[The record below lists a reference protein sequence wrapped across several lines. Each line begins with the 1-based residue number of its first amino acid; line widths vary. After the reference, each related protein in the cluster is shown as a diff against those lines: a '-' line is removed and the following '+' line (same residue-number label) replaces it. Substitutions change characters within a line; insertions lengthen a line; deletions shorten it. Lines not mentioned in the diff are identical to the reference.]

1 MKKRKIIKMSIIVF
15 LICLCM
21 FLLFANRT
29 QIMEL
34 TDEIKKAIYG
44 NPIDETTGII
54 NNLYF
59 GINSD
64 GTNAEQTT
72 KGICEAIEY
81 ANKNNIEYV
90 KLEEGQYLINGEGE
104 KYEEKGIVLKSN
116 MILDLNNSTIMHE
129 PCSSERY
136 TIINLYNVENVTVCN
151 GYIIGDRD
159 GHDYNIIQGTHQWGY
174 GVEINGSNN
183 IQIHNLQIENTTGDG
198 IVISGALDNGKI
210 KTCNNIDIK
219 NNNIFCSRRQG
230 ITIITGKNINIYQNE
245 IHQISGAAPQTGID
259 LESDFTSESIEN
271 VKIYDNIFYN
281 TGSNWAIQLCR
292 YITNVEISNNKIQ
305 GLIVCYNC
313 NGLLKITNNLI
324 NYGGI
329 DIQEA
334 YGWNIANVSILDNKI
349 SNSYIN
355 IQDVDTTELEFEGN
369 ELKNTNIVNG
379 INEE

>member
-116 MILDLNNSTIMHE
+116 MTLDLNNSTIMHE
-129 PCSSERY
+129 SCSSERY

-151 GYIIGDRD
+151 GHIIGDREN
-159 GHDYNIIQGTHQWGY
+159 HDYDTIQGTHQWGY

-183 IQIHNLQIENTTGDG
+183 IQIHNLQIENTIGDG

-230 ITIITGKNINIYQNE
+230 ISVITGKNINIYQNE

-271 VKIYDNIFYN
+271 VKIYDNIFYG
-281 TGSNWAIQLCR
+281 TGSNIAIQLCQ
-292 YITNVEISNNKIQ
+292 YIRNVEISNNNIQ
-305 GLIVCYNC
+305 GRIVCYNC
-313 NGLLKITNNLI
+313 NEKFDILNNI
-324 NYGGI
+324 IDNGGI
-329 DIQEA
+329 ELEKIHDIENV
-334 YGWNIANVSILDNKI
+334 NILNNRIT
-349 SNSYIN
+349 NSYIS
-355 IQDVDTTELEFEGN
+355 IKDVHTDEVQFDGN
-369 ELKNTNIVNG
+369 ELENTSIESNF
-379 INEE
+379 EEEIM